1 MRAGSSL
8 GKDLEKVIVAF
19 SQFIFVFSYPLVLSS
34 ETLGFYPVD
43 VSLLK
48 EAGDLLAPWE

>member
-8 GKDLEKVIVAF
+8 GKDLEKVVFPF
-19 SQFIFVFSYPLVLSS
+19 SQSIFVFSYPLVLSS